1 MSDQAKYF
9 EETSPNLSDIP
20 LVDINGVELKHPQPV
35 KPVAPLDNIE
45 RGEKR
50 RRELVTARF
59 VPNPNYSSSSSSL
72 PPTTPSSSDLPEFS
86 GDDFVFIEFP
96 QSLIDKIARA
106 DVTHWK
112 ACASLV
118 RDCQNYFNSLEED
131 VSKEEDD
138 PDPELVD
145 F

>member
-35 KPVAPLDNIE
+35 KPVAIEVE

-50 RRELVTARF
+50 RRELTSARF
-59 VPNPNYSSSSSSL
+59 ISNPNYNYSSSSL
-72 PPTTPSSSDLPEFS
+72 PPTTPSSVDLPESEEFI
-86 GDDFVFIEFP
+86 FIEFP
-96 QSLIDKIARA
+96 QALVDKISRV

-112 ACASLV
+112 ECASLI
-118 RDCQNYFNSLEED
+118 RDCQNFFLSLEED
-131 VSKEEDD
+131 KEDSESDDHVGED
-138 PDPELVD
+138 L
-145 F
+145 